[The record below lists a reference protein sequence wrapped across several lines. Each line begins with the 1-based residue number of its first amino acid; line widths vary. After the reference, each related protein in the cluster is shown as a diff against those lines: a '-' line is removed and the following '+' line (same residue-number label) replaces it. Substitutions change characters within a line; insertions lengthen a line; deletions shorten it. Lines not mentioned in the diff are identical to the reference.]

1 MVKCSTVTVETPIF
15 WRSQYH
21 GQPPKSATDVEC
33 SSPNLGGKLCAAN
46 GKARKMEPY
55 WVQRIV
61 NESQML
67 NTNFNPVL
75 CTYTQ
80 EEIIFNSE
88 EQFTLLE
95 LGFASNKMV
104 TTPWVFLK

>member
-1 MVKCSTVTVETPIF
+1 MDNHQIQQQVWS
-15 WRSQYH
+15 
-21 GQPPKSATDVEC
+21 GG
-33 SSPNLGGKLCAAN
+33 SPNLGGKLCGTN

-75 CTYTQ
+75 CTYT
-80 EEIIFNSE
+80 
-88 EQFTLLE
+88 
-95 LGFASNKMV
+95 
-104 TTPWVFLK
+104 